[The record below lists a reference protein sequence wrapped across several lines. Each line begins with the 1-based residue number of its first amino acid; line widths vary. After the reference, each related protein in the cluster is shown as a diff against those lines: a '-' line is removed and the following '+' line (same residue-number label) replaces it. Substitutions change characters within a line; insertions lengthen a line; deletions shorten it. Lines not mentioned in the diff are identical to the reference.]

1 MSGDEHHPY
10 LGTNLSPQEYYKRHS
25 HKYHNPHAEGI
36 AEILGRLAHHL
47 HGRVLDLGCG
57 DGLATKLLG
66 GHAVS
71 AAQADRGLTFVGAD
85 NAPGMVKR
93 YQKET
98 GFPGVVAGFTDALP
112 SADSV
117 VSSYA
122 MHLAAPAE
130 VPMMWYRIWETGA
143 DTILVITPFKER
155 PAAPEHYF
163 ERAEVVSGPFGPD
176 GKTLHGMVFHRLP
189 E

>member
-10 LGTNLSPQEYYKRHS
+10 LGTDLTPQEYYKRHS

-36 AEILGRLAHHL
+36 AEILGRLAPHL

-66 GHAVS
+66 DAERHRE
-71 AAQADRGLTFVGAD
+71 ADRGLTFVGAD

-98 GFPGVVAGFTDALP
+98 GYPGVVAGFTDALP
-112 SADSV
+112 PADSV

-122 MHLAAPAE
+122 MHLAAPGE
-130 VPMMWYRIWETGA
+130 VPMMWYRLWETGA
-143 DTILVITPFKER
+143 DTVLVITPFKER

-163 ERAEVVSGPFGPD
+163 ERTETVSGPYGPD
-176 GKTLHGMVFHRLP
+176 QKTLYGMIYRRLP
-189 E
+189 

>member
-1 MSGDEHHPY
+1 MSGDRDKHPY
-10 LGTNLSPQEYYKRHS
+10 LGTHLSPQEYYKRRAHA
-25 HKYHNPHAEGI
+25 YHNPHADGI
-36 AEILGRLAHHL
+36 AEILGRLAPHL

-66 GHAVS
+66 DADRHRE
-71 AAQADRGLTFVGAD
+71 ADRGLTFVGAD
-85 NAPGMVKR
+85 NAPAMVKR

-112 SADSV
+112 AADSV

-130 VPMMWYRIWETGA
+130 VPMMWYRLWETGA
-143 DTILVITPFKER
+143 DTVLVITPFKER

-163 ERAEVVSGPFGPD
+163 ERTETVSGPYGPD
-176 GKTLHGMVFHRLP
+176 QKTLYGMIYRRLP
-189 E
+189 

>member
-10 LGTNLSPQEYYKRHS
+10 LGTNLTPQEYYKRHS

-66 GHAVS
+66 E
-71 AAQADRGLTFVGAD
+71 RGLTFVGAD

-112 SADSV
+112 AADSV

-143 DTILVITPFKER
+143 DTVLVITPFKER
-155 PAAPEHYF
+155 PAEPEHYF
-163 ERAEVVSGPFGPD
+163 TLAETVSGPFGPD
-176 GKTLHGMVFHRLP
+176 RKTLYGRLFVRATG
-189 E
+189 